1 MQRADTWPTVGP
13 RVRIPN
19 ARTPILA
26 AAKQMFGAYSAGGLG
41 TALHVGVPYVAG
53 EQFSVADITLLV
65 TIGFAA
71 KAIDLALPG
80 EHLALRRWYDRVSRR
95 SSTSAGAASTA
106 VIRPMAFR
114 PLKRLTASRR

>member
-1 MQRADTWPTVGP
+1 
-13 RVRIPN
+13 
-19 ARTPILA
+19 
-26 AAKQMFGAYSAGGLG
+26 MFGAYSAGGLG

>member
-1 MQRADTWPTVGP
+1 MADGWPARQNP
-13 RVRIPN
+13 ERKNADPCCRQANVR
-19 ARTPILA
+19 RLLC
-26 AAKQMFGAYSAGGLG
+26 GGSRQ
-41 TALHVGVPYVAG
+41 ALHVGVPYAAG
-53 EQFSVADITLLV
+53 QQFSVVDITLLV

-80 EHLALRRWYDRVSRR
+80 EHLAKRCWYHRVSRR
-95 SSTSAGAASTA
+95 SSTSAGAGSTA